1 MTRRARFSSIER
13 ESSDQIRWGS
23 LPLPGAGFPGL
34 VAAGAAVAPVRGC
47 SVEAGA
53 CGAALGE
60 AAGAEA
66 ATGGWAEG
74 GAPAAGAV
82 GAATGGKFAGMGACT
97 PGW

>member
-1 MTRRARFSSIER
+1 M
-13 ESSDQIRWGS
+13 
-23 LPLPGAGFPGL
+23 
-34 VAAGAAVAPVRGC
+34 AAVRGC

-53 CGAALGE
+53 CGAALRE

-66 ATGGWAEG
+66 ATEGWAEG

-82 GAATGGKFAGMGACT
+82 GAATGGKLPQLGESATTGGKAGT